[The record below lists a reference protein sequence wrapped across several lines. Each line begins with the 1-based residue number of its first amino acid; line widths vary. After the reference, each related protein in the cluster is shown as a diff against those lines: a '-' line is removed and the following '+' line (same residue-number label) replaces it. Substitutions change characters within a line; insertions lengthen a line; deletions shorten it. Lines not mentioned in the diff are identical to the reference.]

1 MAEKIVNTENIRATV
16 ETLTKE
22 GLKPTIRNIR
32 DRIGGSHTT
41 ISLALKD
48 LATQRFTAM
57 STFRIPDGLNAALM
71 ETLESVT
78 TTATSAAKI
87 RIEELED
94 QIRQLASANDLFSE
108 TKRNSELMAEI
119 QRLAPIEKACAR
131 IERELIESRA
141 KESAEIA
148 RAKEIESRWTKA
160 DSELTEM
167 RQKLTEL
174 MHKIGTLEGERA
186 LVTEFKTV
194 LEAGSIREN
203 RDGYTGLERRAK
215 K

>member
-1 MAEKIVNTENIRATV
+1 
-16 ETLTKE
+16 
-22 GLKPTIRNIR
+22 
-32 DRIGGSHTT
+32 
-41 ISLALKD
+41 
-48 LATQRFTAM
+48 
-57 STFRIPDGLNAALM
+57 
-71 ETLESVT
+71 
-78 TTATSAAKI
+78 
-87 RIEELED
+87 
-94 QIRQLASANDLFSE
+94 
-108 TKRNSELMAEI
+108 MAEI